1 MARGISLADNMLASQ
16 GILDRLDIDMV
27 LYDVSGETP
36 CTGYILP
43 IREGVMDRCIIVTNG
58 SFAAMTTA
66 NSILQAVLRAADG
79 RIPVQLLVNNAS
91 SAGTREEVACYAQRA
106 NIEILGTVDHAKE
119 LKHSSLAGRTIF
131 ADLPGSAMAAC
142 FDQLA
147 DNLLAPAYPSRP
159 VPFGRQELLHW
170 LRGWQRRELE
180 RLREESHV

>member
-1 MARGISLADNMLASQ
+1 
-16 GILDRLDIDMV
+16 
-27 LYDVSGETP
+27 
-36 CTGYILP
+36 
-43 IREGVMDRCIIVTNG
+43 MDRCIIVTNG

-159 VPFGRQELLHW
+159 VPFGRQSRCTGCGLAAPGAGTPAGGKPCMISSFGAAGWWTYTPAPAALPIW
-170 LRGWQRRELE
+170 L
-180 RLREESHV
+180 